1 MTSKDRVLARER
13 ARGRAAAADLA
24 ARAPQMTGTAIIAE
38 EDNIPDWSEKA
49 VYTAAMAG
57 WPVRDNGQVYT
68 ILNPHTPAYNPGVH
82 PADLPAIYSIRHTQD
97 PARAKPFQTPS
108 GESGAYLFGDCCVQN
123 DGVYRSVFEGK
134 NVWSPEGYPTG
145 WAYVGPVNEV
155 QS

>member
-1 MTSKDRVLARER
+1 MTSKDRVLDRER

-49 VYTAAMAG
+49 VYKAAMVG

-68 ILNPHTPAYNPGVH
+68 ISQPHTPAYNPGVH
-82 PADLPAIYSIRHTQD
+82 PADLPAIYSIKHTQD
-97 PARAKPFQTPS
+97 PARAKPFQPPVGTS
-108 GESGAYLFGDCCVQN
+108 GLYHEGDCCTQDGCVWQSLIN
-123 DGVYRSVFEGK
+123 D
-134 NVWSPEGYPTG
+134 NAWSPAGYPPG

-155 QS
+155 QP

>member
-1 MTSKDRVLARER
+1 MTSKDKVLDRER
-13 ARGRAAAADLA
+13 ARGRSAALDLA

-38 EDNIPDWSEKA
+38 EDNIPEWSEKA

-82 PADLPAIYSIRHTQD
+82 PADLPAIYSIKHTQD
-97 PARAKPFQTPS
+97 PGRAKPFQPPNGTS
-108 GESGAYLFGDCCVQN
+108 GLYHEGDCCTQN
-123 DGVYRSVFEGK
+123 GCVWQSLIND
-134 NVWSPEGYPTG
+134 NAWSPEGYPTG

-155 QS
+155 QA